1 MLSQF
6 SEQCCGSGFNKG
18 PLDPDP
24 DSLEMP
30 DPDSLEMPDPDS
42 TNPDSQHWL

>member
-1 MLSQF
+1 VLSQF

-30 DPDSLEMPDPDS
+30 DPDS